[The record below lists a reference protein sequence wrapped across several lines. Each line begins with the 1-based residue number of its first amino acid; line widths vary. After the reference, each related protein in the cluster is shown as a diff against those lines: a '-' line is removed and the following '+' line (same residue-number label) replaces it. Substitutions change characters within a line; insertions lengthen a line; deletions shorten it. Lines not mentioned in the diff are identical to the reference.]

1 VDKYRTLSKSL
12 YLLDY
17 CMYMLS
23 RMKRERIWKTM
34 RVEMKMRMTLNAFV
48 GLASLGKTP
57 LSPSGAVAKTPA

>member
-1 VDKYRTLSKSL
+1 
-12 YLLDY
+12 
-17 CMYMLS
+17 MYMLS